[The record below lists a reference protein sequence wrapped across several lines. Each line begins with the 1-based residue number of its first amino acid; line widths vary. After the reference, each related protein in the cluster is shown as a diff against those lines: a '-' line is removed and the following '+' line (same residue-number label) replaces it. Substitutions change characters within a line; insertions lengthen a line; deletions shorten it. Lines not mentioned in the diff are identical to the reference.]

1 MEHPN
6 PNPPE
11 SVSVRHEVRDAAPLP
26 ILIFA
31 VSLVATLVLV
41 HLVGLGALN
50 WLQRNQ
56 DAEDRIAFPT
66 HPLSGTMSAF
76 PPGPRLEPEP
86 SHDVLPNVD
95 LVEVQTRERALIG
108 PHAWGWLDSS
118 RQFARIPIEQ
128 AIKIAVGKDYLML
141 FRQRNHRHSRSCR
154 RPAHC
159 TDQEAFHESG

>member
-6 PNPPE
+6 QNPPE
-11 SVSVRHEVRDAAPLP
+11 SEPVGHEIRDAAPLP
-26 ILIFA
+26 IFIFA

-41 HLVGLGALN
+41 HLVGRGALN

-66 HPLSGTMSAF
+66 HPLSRTMATF

-108 PHAWGWLDSS
+108 QHAWGWVDSS
-118 RQFARIPIEQ
+118 HQFARIPIEQ
-128 AIKIAVGKDYLML
+128 AIKMAVAQGLPNVL
-141 FRQRNHRHSRSCR
+141 
-154 RPAHC
+154 PATQPSAQPFMPPASALH
-159 TDQEAFHESG
+159 GPGGVP